1 MSSWLRVVT
10 GVRKVAQAACQ
21 QTSSDLNHTALRTA
35 QHSLQ
40 IADSIKKQFD
50 SILTS
55 DLAGNV
61 HSNPSI
67 ITDFV
72 TKDDERKPMDL
83 PAPPIPSAT
92 TKEPT
97 GQQQQEQEI
106 ANQSSSK
113 IPPPPIKT
121 FEQNDSKSVSPATT
135 IQSLHSDKL
144 PKDFSQGSAVPST
157 RFGRAFGFA
166 RLGAGLVWGTAAEG
180 LNRLTGRSS
189 GGSLVVNDAN
199 ADRLAASLCRMRGA
213 ALKLGQML
221 SIQDQSL
228 LPEAMSRALEQVRQG
243 AEAMPKSQLEQQMKQ
258 QLGDDWR
265 DQFAAFDEHPF
276 AAASIG
282 QVHKAALF
290 DGRTVVVKVQ
300 YPGVAE
306 SIESD
311 LRNLT
316 MLINLSGMAP
326 QGLFID
332 KVLSVGQAELTL
344 ECDYIREAEHQER
357 LRQLVADDPI
367 LSSTNRFVVP
377 AVISELS
384 TERVLTTDFC
394 PGSTIDVVAHLS
406 QEERNRIA
414 KTILY
419 LTFREI
425 FVWRLMQTDPNWGNF
440 LYDVGTQT
448 TSLIDF
454 GATREYSK
462 EFMDGYLRMV
472 WASANRDAPTLLEQS
487 RRMKFLT
494 GNENDIMLEAH
505 KMSGYTVGEPFWSDE
520 PFDFRGSNISSRL
533 SSHMAVFMKH
543 RLTAPPE
550 EVYTLHRKIAGAFM
564 LCIKLNAKIQCRD
577 ILRDIV
583 EHYNFEDGLDKPSF
597 EPF

>member
-1 MSSWLRVVT
+1 MSSWLRVLT
-10 GVRKVAQAACQ
+10 GARKVAQAACQ
-21 QTSSDLNHTALRTA
+21 QTDWNATAIRTA
-35 QHSLQ
+35 QHGRQIMDSLQ
-40 IADSIKKQFD
+40 KQYETMSINSNATGMSDDRLQTETIKPINANKPSSTPSPSSTSTASKASTEVLQPEIAST
-50 SILTS
+50 SSTASNELTQ
-55 DLAGNV
+55 
-61 HSNPSI
+61 
-67 ITDFV
+67 
-72 TKDDERKPMDL
+72 
-83 PAPPIPSAT
+83 PPLESSKRISASPGTAAT
-92 TKEPT
+92 TQLP
-97 GQQQQEQEI
+97 
-106 ANQSSSK
+106 
-113 IPPPPIKT
+113 
-121 FEQNDSKSVSPATT
+121 
-135 IQSLHSDKL
+135 DKPL
-144 PKDFSQGSAVPST
+144 KDFSQGSAVPSS

-166 RLGAGLVWGTAAEG
+166 RLGAGLVWGTATEG
-180 LNRLTGRSS
+180 LNRLVSGQSKGSS
-189 GGSLVVNDAN
+189 VVVNDAN
-199 ADRLAASLCRMRGA
+199 AHRLAATLCRMRGA

-228 LPEAMSRALEQVRQG
+228 LPEALSRALEQVRQG
-243 AEAMPKSQLEQQMKQ
+243 AEAMPQYQLEQQMQQ
-258 QLGDDWR
+258 QLGADWR
-265 DQFAAFDEHPF
+265 QRFRTFDDHPM

-282 QVHKAALF
+282 QVHKATLP

-316 MLINLSGMAP
+316 MLINLSGLAP
-326 QGLFID
+326 KGLFID
-332 KVLSVGQAELTL
+332 KVLSVGQAELSL
-344 ECDYIREAEHQER
+344 ECDYVREAEHQVR
-357 LRQLVADDPI
+357 VQQLVNEDPV
-367 LSSTNRFVVP
+367 LSTLHRFQVP
-377 AVISELS
+377 AVIPELS
-384 TERVLTTDFC
+384 TERVLTTEFC

-419 LTFREI
+419 LTFKEI
-425 FVWRLMQTDPNWGNF
+425 LVWRLMQTDPNWGNF

-494 GNENDIMLEAH
+494 GDENETMIDAH
-505 KMSGYTVGEPFWSDE
+505 IMSGYTVGEPFWSDE

-533 SSHMAVFMKH
+533 SGHMAVFMKH

-577 ILRDIV
+577 ILYDIV
-583 EHYNFEDGLDKPSF
+583 KDYAFEDGLDRPVLEPSA
-597 EPF
+597 

>member
-1 MSSWLRVVT
+1 MSSTGWLRVAA
-10 GVRKVAQAACQ
+10 GVQKVAQAALQ
-21 QTSSDLNHTALRTA
+21 QSSSDLNRTAVRTA

-40 IADSIKKQFD
+40 IADSIKKQFETLAAD
-50 SILTS
+50 VKDRSSNIHTS
-55 DLAGNV
+55 EFEP
-61 HSNPSI
+61 SN
-67 ITDFV
+67 
-72 TKDDERKPMDL
+72 
-83 PAPPIPSAT
+83 
-92 TKEPT
+92 EPT
-97 GQQQQEQEI
+97 DPPSRSTTGPTEVQE
-106 ANQSSSK
+106 NKPSS
-113 IPPPPIKT
+113 IH
-121 FEQNDSKSVSPATT
+121 PATPEVLRP
-135 IQSLHSDKL
+135 IDKNEHL
-144 PKDFSQGSAVPST
+144 TVENAAINSSFPGEIRPKKDFSKGSAVPSS

-180 LNRLTGRSS
+180 INRLTGRSS

-221 SIQDQSL
+221 SIQDESL
-228 LPEAMSRALEQVRQG
+228 LPEALSSALEKVRQG
-243 AEAMPKSQLEQQMKQ
+243 AEAMPQSQLEQQMKQ
-258 QLGDDWR
+258 QLGEDWR
-265 DQFAAFDEHPF
+265 NKFETFEAHPF

-282 QVHKAALF
+282 QVHKATLP
-290 DGRTVVVKVQ
+290 DGRNVVVKIQ

-316 MLINLSGMAP
+316 MLINLSGLAP

-332 KVLSVGQAELTL
+332 KVLSVGQAELKL
-344 ECDYIREAEHQER
+344 ECDYIREAQHQER
-357 LRQLVADDPI
+357 VRQLVADDPV
-367 LSSTNRFVVP
+367 LSTSNRFVVP
-377 AVISELS
+377 AVIHELS
-384 TERVLTTDFC
+384 TERVLTTEFC
-394 PGSTIDVVAHLS
+394 AGSTIDVVAHLS

-414 KTILY
+414 KTIMY

-440 LYDVGTQT
+440 LYDVGSQT

-487 RRMKFLT
+487 HRMKFLT
-494 GNENDIMLEAH
+494 GEENDVMLEAH

-520 PFDFRGSNISSRL
+520 PFDFRGSSISSRL

-577 ILRDIV
+577 ILHDIV
-583 EHYNFEDGLDKPSF
+583 AQYDFEDGLERPSL
-597 EPF
+597 EPAMS

>member
-1 MSSWLRVVT
+1 MSSWLRVLT
-10 GVRKVAQAACQ
+10 GARKVAQAACQ
-21 QTSSDLNHTALRTA
+21 QTDWNAKAIRTA
-35 QHSLQ
+35 QHGRQIMDSLHKQ
-40 IADSIKKQFD
+40 YETMSI
-50 SILTS
+50 T
-55 DLAGNV
+55 
-61 HSNPSI
+61 
-67 ITDFV
+67 
-72 TKDDERKPMDL
+72 
-83 PAPPIPSAT
+83 SAT
-92 TKEPT
+92 T
-97 GQQQQEQEI
+97 GV
-106 ANQSSSK
+106 S
-113 IPPPPIKT
+113 
-121 FEQNDSKSVSPATT
+121 NDRLQTET
-135 IQSLHSDKL
+135 IQSMNTNIPSSTPAPFSTSTKETTEVQQPEKASTFKTAYNELTQPPLELSNRSFASPGTAASTQVPDKP
-144 PKDFSQGSAVPST
+144 PKDFSQGSAVPSS

-180 LNRLTGRSS
+180 LNRLVTGQSKISS
-189 GGSLVVNDAN
+189 IVVNDAN
-199 ADRLAASLCRMRGA
+199 AHRLAAALCRMRGA

-228 LPEAMSRALEQVRQG
+228 LPEALSRALEQVRQG
-243 AEAMPKSQLEQQMKQ
+243 AEAMPQYQLEQQMQQ
-258 QLGDDWR
+258 QLGADWR
-265 DQFAAFDEHPF
+265 QRFETFDGHPM

-282 QVHKAALF
+282 QVHKATLP

-316 MLINLSGMAP
+316 MLINLSGLAP
-326 QGLFID
+326 KGLFID
-332 KVLSVGQAELTL
+332 KVLSVGQAELSL
-344 ECDYIREAEHQER
+344 ECDYVREAEHQIR
-357 LRQLVADDPI
+357 VRQLVNEDPV
-367 LSSTNRFVVP
+367 LSTVHRFQVP
-377 AVISELS
+377 AVIPELS
-384 TERVLTTDFC
+384 TERVLTTEFC

-419 LTFREI
+419 LTFKEI

-494 GNENDIMLEAH
+494 GDENETMIDAH
-505 KMSGYTVGEPFWSDE
+505 IMSGYTVGEPFWSDE

-533 SSHMAVFMKH
+533 SGHMAVFMKH

-564 LCIKLNAKIQCRD
+564 LCIKLNAKIRCRD
-577 ILRDIV
+577 ILYNIV
-583 EHYNFEDGLDKPSF
+583 KDYAFEDGLDRPVL
-597 EPF
+597 ELIA

>member
-1 MSSWLRVVT
+1 MMTEMSDDT
-10 GVRKVAQAACQ
+10 
-21 QTSSDLNHTALRTA
+21 
-35 QHSLQ
+35 LQ
-40 IADSIKKQFD
+40 SE
-50 SILTS
+50 
-55 DLAGNV
+55 LA
-61 HSNPSI
+61 
-67 ITDFV
+67 
-72 TKDDERKPMDL
+72 KPMNVNIPL
-83 PAPPIPSAT
+83 STPSPSPTSTKESMEVRPPEIASASTCNEPTHTPLESPNRNNASLGTAT
-92 TKEPT
+92 TTQLP
-97 GQQQQEQEI
+97 
-106 ANQSSSK
+106 
-113 IPPPPIKT
+113 
-121 FEQNDSKSVSPATT
+121 
-135 IQSLHSDKL
+135 DK
-144 PKDFSQGSAVPST
+144 PRKDFSQGSAVPSS

-180 LNRLTGRSS
+180 LNRLVTGHSKGSS
-189 GGSLVVNDAN
+189 VVVNDAN
-199 ADRLAASLCRMRGA
+199 AHRLAATLCRMRGA

-228 LPEAMSRALEQVRQG
+228 LPEALSRALEQVRQG
-243 AEAMPKSQLEQQMKQ
+243 AEAMPQYQLEQQMQQ
-258 QLGDDWR
+258 QLGTDWR
-265 DQFAAFDEHPF
+265 QQFRTFEEHPM

-282 QVHKAALF
+282 QVHKATLP

-316 MLINLSGMAP
+316 MLINLSGLAP
-326 QGLFID
+326 KGLFID
-332 KVLSVGQAELTL
+332 KVLSVGQAELSL
-344 ECDYIREAEHQER
+344 ECDYIREAEHQIR
-357 LRQLVADDPI
+357 VRQLVNEDPV
-367 LSSTNRFVVP
+367 LSTLHRFQVP
-377 AVISELS
+377 AVIPELS
-384 TERVLTTDFC
+384 TERVLTTEFC

-419 LTFREI
+419 LTFKEI

-494 GNENDIMLEAH
+494 GDENETMIDAH
-505 KMSGYTVGEPFWSDE
+505 IMSGYTVGEPFWSDE

-564 LCIKLNAKIQCRD
+564 LCIKLNANIECRD
-577 ILRDIV
+577 ILHDIV
-583 EHYNFEDGLDKPSF
+583 KDYAFEDGLDRPVLDSVA
-597 EPF
+597 